1 MRIIKLNAI
10 GSTNSFLKEMAHASL
25 LENFTVV
32 VAKEQIK
39 GRGQMGTDWISEP
52 NKNLLC
58 SVFVR
63 LSFLISHQVL
73 INYAVSIA
81 VVNVLNSY
89 KLPKVT
95 VKWPNDILSLN
106 KKICGIL
113 VENVMLK
120 EEIKYS
126 VIGIGLNVNQVN
138 FPTNFN
144 ATSMLKE
151 IQTEVNIDELLNQ
164 LIYELKINWFSNS
177 SMFTSVCISF
187 NIEVN
192 IDELLNQLIYELKIQ
207 ISYITNS
214 SKNVLKKNYL
224 KHLYKKNIPAMFK
237 DNKGSLFMG
246 KIVDVTS
253 DGKLQIELEND
264 SIKKFGIKE
273 ISFA

>member
-164 LIYELKINWFSNS
+164 LIYELKI
-177 SMFTSVCISF
+177 
-187 NIEVN
+187 
-192 IDELLNQLIYELKIQ
+192 Q